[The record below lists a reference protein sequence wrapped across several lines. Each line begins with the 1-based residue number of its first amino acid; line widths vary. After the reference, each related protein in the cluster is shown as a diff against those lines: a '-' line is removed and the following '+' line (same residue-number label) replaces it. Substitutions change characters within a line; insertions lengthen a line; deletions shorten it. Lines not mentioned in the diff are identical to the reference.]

1 MHPSA
6 GAGEYSPYY
15 QPYPSPTSAPP
26 ATYPS
31 ASAPPYT
38 PYPTTDYAAPA
49 AYPAYPPPPADL
61 PQYAPPPAA
70 PPQPYY
76 PYEPPPLPSPHNP
89 APSPYPSLDRAGSY
103 GYGSGSG
110 YGSQELYPPKPAG
123 GGWSDDGVYAY
134 NGGGDAPEPYGAR
147 GTAPRSNSAL
157 FDDYGRSIGSTK
169 ERSGGGGVGSS
180 ASPKVVRA
188 VPKVETSEDTSGGV
202 QKFRVKLLPEG
213 AGSPMDVLC
222 QVGLDGIR
230 MLDPN
235 TSRTLRIYPLET
247 ITRWDVLDSSIFAF
261 WSKSSV
267 DVEAR
272 RIRLKSNS
280 YTTNTILDTVTAAS
294 VQFKE
299 MGGSSISRSRAIADA
314 AKPPEQQ
321 NDRRKNFL
329 DWRNLMKPMN
339 EEKDHWVPDEAVT
352 KCTAC
357 TADFS
362 AFNRRHHCRNC
373 GDIFCDKCTQ
383 GRTPLTTDADAQP
396 VRAEVS
402 QRLNNA
408 REAANRPIVHSHEDL
423 AKKLKDAM
431 DINKKSSSASSRSSD
446 GSSRRMREV
455 ACPTCTVHLQR
466 QKPFSGKPKA
476 KALAVAILEASS
488 TREEKRRVWMG
499 MGMEAAWACA
509 VDRATGAAD
518 SAKRFFLS
526 FRRPPPPPPGPNP
539 IDILKRLQR
548 QAFYDIMQLREKQEK
563 IERVLTLF
571 KASKSGPFAEES
583 TRVKGI
589 INVAGSLSSKN
600 KKDSGPDSSETNSGI
615 SSQFVFQTNVRKK
628 DSLLAELVTDH
639 RCLPSE
645 NDSIGSPF
653 VLSKVMYLA
662 NINDSLSVAA
672 VPVGARC
679 DDFATDP
686 NLQEEHW
693 LASFRSSLRPPLL
706 IKRHNC
712 AAGLILRSKNFA
724 FSLAELISAAGK
736 PNNSG
741 EAGRFFTGF
750 GQISCQMQN
759 EMKLT
764 MSAALH
770 GPGLISRKSK
780 PTAGGC
786 VDFDLKIDEDS
797 RVGAWIEVKNA
808 NPRLVRWALTLSETP
823 EDDLG
828 WGLSLRRGTEGNPER
843 LQLEGFLNV
852 HLGKKATL
860 QPGLLFNIDG
870 RRCVPALVFQ
880 SSWFL

>member
-1 MHPSA
+1 MHPS
-6 GAGEYSPYY
+6 GEYSPYY
-15 QPYPSPTSAPP
+15 QPYPSPTSAPL

-38 PYPTTDYAAPA
+38 PYPATDYAAPA
-49 AYPAYPPPPADL
+49 AYPTYPPPPADP

-70 PPQPYY
+70 PQPQPYY
-76 PYEPPPLPSPHNP
+76 PYEPPPHNP

-103 GYGSGSG
+103 GYGSGS
-110 YGSQELYPPKPAG
+110 QELYPPKPAG

-134 NGGGDAPEPYGAR
+134 SGGGGDAPEPYGAR

-169 ERSGGGGVGSS
+169 ERGGGGGGGGGSS

-247 ITRWDVLDSSIFAF
+247 VTRWDVLDSSIFAF

-267 DVEAR
+267 DFEAR

-396 VRAEVS
+396 VRVCDRCMAEVS

-431 DINKKSSSASSRSSD
+431 DINKKSSSASSRSTD

-455 ACPTCTVHLQR
+455 ACPTCTVHLQV
-466 QKPFSGKPKA
+466 QVPTSG
-476 KALAVAILEASS
+476 
-488 TREEKRRVWMG
+488 
-499 MGMEAAWACA
+499 
-509 VDRATGAAD
+509 
-518 SAKRFFLS
+518 
-526 FRRPPPPPPGPNP
+526 
-539 IDILKRLQR
+539 
-548 QAFYDIMQLREKQEK
+548 
-563 IERVLTLF
+563 
-571 KASKSGPFAEES
+571 
-583 TRVKGI
+583 
-589 INVAGSLSSKN
+589 
-600 KKDSGPDSSETNSGI
+600 SETIECGVC
-615 SSQFVFQTNVRKK
+615 QQPF
-628 DSLLAELVTDH
+628 LV
-639 RCLPSE
+639 S
-645 NDSIGSPF
+645 
-653 VLSKVMYLA
+653 
-662 NINDSLSVAA
+662 
-672 VPVGARC
+672 AR
-679 DDFATDP
+679 
-686 NLQEEHW
+686 
-693 LASFRSSLRPPLL
+693 
-706 IKRHNC
+706 
-712 AAGLILRSKNFA
+712 
-724 FSLAELISAAGK
+724 
-736 PNNSG
+736 
-741 EAGRFFTGF
+741 
-750 GQISCQMQN
+750 
-759 EMKLT
+759 
-764 MSAALH
+764 
-770 GPGLISRKSK
+770 
-780 PTAGGC
+780 
-786 VDFDLKIDEDS
+786 
-797 RVGAWIEVKNA
+797 
-808 NPRLVRWALTLSETP
+808 
-823 EDDLG
+823 
-828 WGLSLRRGTEGNPER
+828 
-843 LQLEGFLNV
+843 
-852 HLGKKATL
+852 
-860 QPGLLFNIDG
+860 
-870 RRCVPALVFQ
+870 
-880 SSWFL
+880 